1 MPFLRQHG
9 VYRFSITMRTPF
21 AGEAVIARARG
32 DGFDLFTID
41 EWATMAHLR
50 VSEWTPTVALSSMV
64 GQPDTGPTCWWI
76 RARPLIRWISGQ
88 IPTPDGQ

>member
-1 MPFLRQHG
+1 MSQRMPFLRQHG

-41 EWATMAHLR
+41 EWATMAPARIR
-50 VSEWTPTVALSSMV
+50 VDAHGRVIFHGRPTGYRSDVLVDS
-64 GQPDTGPTCWWI
+64 GETID
-76 RARPLIRWISGQ
+76 PL
-88 IPTPDGQ
+88 D